1 MYITLPNMQRI
12 FLENNEQTTP
22 GQKVRKYKKKEGY
35 STAATKNK
43 FN

>member
-22 GQKVRKYKKKEGY
+22 GQKVRKYKKKRRIQH
-35 STAATKNK
+35 SCNK
-43 FN
+43 E